1 MDSSEEWTFVPIKSK
16 KSSGTNAKNKKRE
29 QQLSKARDLQKSLQS
44 NKDEDNESFTEV
56 QKINLIK
63 TTEKCIIELKESLGT
78 SDERK
83 DNEMSVF
90 SALLDG
96 VIDKTLKGESHR
108 FINEIVCYG
117 IGNFYTARI
126 DNYNPSLIQL
136 ACIIALRDMLTERY
150 KEIAESS
157 SKYEKDRSELS
168 SNPIS
173 LVYFEPFIVPIERE
187 VLLHFDVKIIDKNE
201 QGKRKINTENRNSE
215 NLKDCTLFYMPHC
228 PMRLYS
234 NVLWANWSE
243 ELIFN
248 RILLLGNSFK
258 AYDDRI
264 ISSSRKLGDKTNA
277 IFPLLPFI
285 HEQSIFLK
293 QTSKQQNEISNN
305 DLEKAFNDCVVISF
319 QNDKGKPFPPQPEE
333 YFIQETTTEE
343 IFV

>member
-16 KSSGTNAKNKKRE
+16 KSSGTKAKNKKRE
-29 QQLSKARDLQKSLQS
+29 QQLSKVRDLQIFLQS
-44 NKDEDNESFTEV
+44 NKNEDNESFTEV

-83 DNEMSVF
+83 DNEISFF

-96 VIDKTLKGESHR
+96 VIDKTLKGEGHR
-108 FINEIVCYG
+108 CINEIVCYG

-126 DNYNPSLIQL
+126 DKYNPSLIQL
-136 ACIIALRDMLTERY
+136 ACIIALRDMITERY
-150 KEIAESS
+150 KEIVESS
-157 SKYEKDRSELS
+157 SKYGKDRSELS
-168 SNPIS
+168 SNSIS

-201 QGKRKINTENRNSE
+201 QGKRKINTNNRNSE
-215 NLKDCTLFYMPHC
+215 ILKDCTLFYMPHC

-264 ISSSRKLGDKTNA
+264 VSSSRKLGDKTNA
-277 IFPLLPFI
+277 LFPLLPFI
-285 HEQSIFLK
+285 HEQTILLK

>member
-16 KSSGTNAKNKKRE
+16 KSSGTKAKNKKRE
-29 QQLSKARDLQKSLQS
+29 QQLSKVRDLQIFLQS
-44 NKDEDNESFTEV
+44 NKNEDNESFTEV

-83 DNEMSVF
+83 DNEISFF

-96 VIDKTLKGESHR
+96 VIDKTLKGEGHR
-108 FINEIVCYG
+108 CINEIVCYG

-126 DNYNPSLIQL
+126 DKYNPSLIQL

-150 KEIAESS
+150 KEIVESS
-157 SKYEKDRSELS
+157 SKYGKDRSELS
-168 SNPIS
+168 SNSIS

-201 QGKRKINTENRNSE
+201 QGKRKINTNNRNSE
-215 NLKDCTLFYMPHC
+215 ILKDCTLFYMPHC

-264 ISSSRKLGDKTNA
+264 VSSSRKLGDKTNA
-277 IFPLLPFI
+277 LFPLLPFI
-285 HEQSIFLK
+285 HEQTILLK

>member
-44 NKDEDNESFTEV
+44 NKDEDNENFTEV

>member
-29 QQLSKARDLQKSLQS
+29 LQLSKARDLQKSLQS

-56 QKINLIK
+56 QKINLMK

-83 DNEMSVF
+83 DNEISFF

-96 VIDKTLKGESHR
+96 VIDKTLKGEGHR
-108 FINEIVCYG
+108 CINEIVCYG

-126 DNYNPSLIQL
+126 DKYNPSLIQL
-136 ACIIALRDMLTERY
+136 ACIIALRDMLTARY
-150 KEIAESS
+150 KEIVESS

-168 SNPIS
+168 SNSIS

-201 QGKRKINTENRNSE
+201 QGKRKINTDNRNSE
-215 NLKDCTLFYMPHC
+215 ILKDCTLFYMPHC

-264 ISSSRKLGDKTNA
+264 VSSSRKLGDKTNA
-277 IFPLLPFI
+277 LFPLLPFI
-285 HEQSIFLK
+285 HEQTILLK

>member
-1 MDSSEEWTFVPIKSK
+1 MESSEEWTFVPIKSK
-16 KSSGTNAKNKKRE
+16 KSSGSNSKNKKRE
-29 QQLSKARDLQKSLQS
+29 QQLSKAKNLQKSLQS
-44 NKDEDNESFTEV
+44 NADEDNKNFTEV

-63 TTEKCIIELKESLGT
+63 TTEKCIIELKESLGS
-78 SDERK
+78 SDESK
-83 DNEMSVF
+83 DNEISFF

-96 VIDKTLKGESHR
+96 IIDKTFNGESHR
-108 FINEIVCYG
+108 CINEIVCYG
-117 IGNFYTARI
+117 IGNFYTARM
-126 DNYNPSLIQL
+126 DKYNPSLIQL
-136 ACIIALRDMLTERY
+136 ACIIALRDELTERY
-150 KEIAESS
+150 SEKLESS
-157 SKYEKDRSELS
+157 SKCEKQLSASS
-168 SNPIS
+168 SNSIS

-187 VLLHFDVKIIDKNE
+187 VLLHFNVKIIDKNE
-201 QGKRKINTENRNSE
+201 QGKRKINADNRNSK
-215 NLKDCTLFYMPHC
+215 NVKDCTLFYMPHC

-243 ELIFN
+243 ELMFN

-264 ISSSRKLGDKTNA
+264 VASSRKLGDKTNA

-285 HEQSIFLK
+285 HEQSILLK
-293 QTSKQQNEISNN
+293 QTSKKQNEISND

-333 YFIQETTTEE
+333 YIIQETTTEE

>member
-136 ACIIALRDMLTERY
+136 ACIIALREMLTERY

-248 RILLLGNSFK
+248 RILLIGNSFK